1 MNNRFAEK
9 RRRYLREH
17 RDGIYTGML
26 LTGKLDEH
34 LKEIGGT
41 AQEMFDRLVAQ
52 MKDAEGVTERLK
64 AEKQMEWVGRMNS
77 ICSRA
82 EEVVLSE
89 LVYCLGVVMFK
100 YRRNRVLALC
110 AGERRLLVKAL
121 LSFRNK
127 LLASGKPTEDINELL
142 IRLLR

>member
-1 MNNRFAEK
+1 MYDRFAEK
-9 RRRYLREH
+9 RRRYLREY
-17 RDGIYTGML
+17 RDRIYTGML

-34 LKEIGGT
+34 LKEIGDT

-89 LVYCLGVVMFK
+89 LVYC
-100 YRRNRVLALC
+100 
-110 AGERRLLVKAL
+110 
-121 LSFRNK
+121 
-127 LLASGKPTEDINELL
+127 
-142 IRLLR
+142 